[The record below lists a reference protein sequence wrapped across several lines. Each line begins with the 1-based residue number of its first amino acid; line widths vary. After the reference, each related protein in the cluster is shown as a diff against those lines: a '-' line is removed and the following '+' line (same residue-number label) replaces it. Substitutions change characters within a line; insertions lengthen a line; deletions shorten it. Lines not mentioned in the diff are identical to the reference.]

1 MATPHPSLRCWH
13 PHHSCCLRYKCR
25 VDNSSTGL
33 NEHTIVDVAQAIVK
47 SGLADVGYEY
57 VNLEWAHSPLQP
69 HPTLLAAAADA
80 APAARAATAT
90 WPRSA

>member
-33 NEHTIVDVAQAIVK
+33 NEHTIVDMAQAIVQ

-57 VNLEWAHSPLQP
+57 VNLEWAPLQP

>member
-1 MATPHPSLRCWH
+1 M
-13 PHHSCCLRYKCR
+13 
-25 VDNSSTGL
+25 DNSSTGL

-57 VNLEWAHSPLQP
+57 VNLEWAPLQP